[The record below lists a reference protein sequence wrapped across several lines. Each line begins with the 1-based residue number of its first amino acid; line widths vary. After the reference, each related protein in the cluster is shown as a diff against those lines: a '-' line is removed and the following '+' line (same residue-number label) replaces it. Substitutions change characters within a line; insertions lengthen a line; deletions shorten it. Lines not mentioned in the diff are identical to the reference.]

1 MWARGSFSKVYT
13 HPAMIYSKST
23 IEALEQGVKYTQSK
37 VWNIFKANNKDRRHN
52 DANGVLVSLLLTLN
66 IFHILF

>member
-1 MWARGSFSKVYT
+1 
-13 HPAMIYSKST
+13 MIYSKST